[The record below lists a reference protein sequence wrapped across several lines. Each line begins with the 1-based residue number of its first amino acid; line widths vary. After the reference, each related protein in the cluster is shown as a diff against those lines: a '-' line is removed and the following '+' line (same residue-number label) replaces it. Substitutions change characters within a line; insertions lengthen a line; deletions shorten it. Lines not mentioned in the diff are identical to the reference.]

1 MSEIDWSEVHT
12 QLAEADEELHLRVSR
27 EAIHW
32 PELMEQRARQLQ
44 QRGDRAEQAGLPYLS
59 CSLGSETV
67 LLPLQDLTG
76 IEKFSD
82 CAPLPLAPPALLGIC
97 HHGGQMVSVLDLAA
111 MLDLTP
117 AGESQ
122 AFILFVRTR
131 PELGLRIDRPGE
143 VMHLGETELSQL
155 QPGISPLIAGVTQA
169 GQLVLSL
176 KRLGQHPLMQAVMP
190 GLSA

>member
-1 MSEIDWSEVHT
+1 MSEIDWSEIRN
-12 QLAEADEELHLRVSR
+12 QLAVADEELHLRVSR

-44 QRGDRAEQAGLPYLS
+44 QRGDQAEQAGMPYLS
-59 CSLGSETV
+59 CSVGNETV

-76 IEKFSD
+76 VERFSD

-97 HHGGQMVSVLDLAA
+97 HHAGQMVSVLDLAA
-111 MLDLTP
+111 MLDLTS
-117 AGESQ
+117 AGESR

-131 PELGLRIDRPGE
+131 PELGLKIDRPGE
-143 VMHLGETELSQL
+143 VMHVSETELSQL
-155 QPGISPLIAGVTQA
+155 QPGLSPLMAGVTQA

-176 KRLGQHPLMQAVMP
+176 NRLGQHPLLQAVLP
-190 GLSA
+190 G